1 MAWTV
6 DCSQLERI
14 EAHQNAMNAVKRLE
28 LKSMPQLKDVS
39 FTGCAAVGLEEI
51 EVKEDL
57 LLASFFI
64 DRCAESIK
72 IIDLDSGSGRGV

>member
-14 EAHQNAMNAVKRLE
+14 EAHQNAVKRLE

-51 EVKEDL
+51 EVKEDP

>member
-51 EVKEDL
+51 EVKEDP

-72 IIDLDSGSGRGV
+72 TIDLDSDGGRGV